1 MKKLPAL
8 LVASIAFIFIACDS
22 KPTEESDSSEIT
34 EAIILE
40 KTAICMWHNL
50 SLRAEPKGD
59 GKYLTA
65 ASMGERMIYL
75 DSTVTD
81 ETSKK
86 KYQYAHVQLSDDTQG
101 WMRND
106 LIVIDA
112 ELAVITSK
120 VAICKRADLIT
131 KTDKSFETMDIIAV
145 QKLENGWAH
154 VKGIIKGGTWYSE
167 GWVQE
172 SMLSYRTSDIT
183 DAILTSKALI
193 IKDDKEKLD
202 ELKRIYELEY
212 EEGYSEFRPVIN
224 SLIGELSNLEPWVYE
239 VYECFL
245 AHLEEYDYKD
255 GSETVTI
262 LGRQFDQYDYSIF
275 GPRYSFANC
284 VSRNYELKDVYKI
297 YEAMS
302 GIPVLSNDS
311 EDNAFDYINPVFIK
325 WVRTHMIPRPE
336 DDFLKTNLSAVYKV
350 IIREQFRKLDMAYRM
365 VENNYPS
372 LTDDYRRNVVENG
385 KRALPFLETYMEDSY
400 EYVDSWGIGFWAR
413 RDIDGSKDEVH
424 ELLTDIL
431 MAYDEQYLIDN
442 Q

>member
-1 MKKLPAL
+1 MKKL
-8 LVASIAFIFIACDS
+8 SAFLFAITAFVFISCDS
-22 KPTEESDSSEIT
+22 KSTEESDSTTAEEVVVLDKS
-34 EAIILE
+34 
-40 KTAICMWHNL
+40 AICMWHNL
-50 SLRAEPKGD
+50 SLRAAPNGE

-65 ASMGERMIYL
+65 ASMGEKMIYL

-81 ETSKK
+81 ESSKK
-86 KYQYAHVQLSDDTQG
+86 KYQYANVELSDGTQG

-120 VAICKRADLIT
+120 SAICKRADLIT
-131 KTDKSFETMDIIAV
+131 KTDKSFESMDIIAV
-145 QKLENGWAH
+145 QKVENGWAH

-167 GWVQE
+167 GWIQE
-172 SMLSYRTSDIT
+172 TMLSYRTPDIT

-193 IKDDKEKLD
+193 IKDDKEKLA

-224 SLIGELSNLEPWVYE
+224 SLIGELSSLEPWVYE
-239 VYECFL
+239 TYKCFIG
-245 AHLEEYDYKD
+245 HLDEYDYKD

-262 LGRQFDQYDYSIF
+262 MDRQFDQYDYSIF

-284 VSRNYELKDVYKI
+284 IARNYEIKDVYKI
-297 YEAMS
+297 LEAFS

-311 EDNAFDYINPVFIK
+311 EDSPFDYINPEIIK
-325 WVRTHMIPRPE
+325 WVSTHMIPRPE
-336 DDFLKTNLSAVYKV
+336 DDFLKTNLSTVYRV
-350 IIREQFRKLDMAYRM
+350 IIGEQFRKLDMAYRQ
-365 VENNYPS
+365 VENDYPN
-372 LTDDYRRNVVENG
+372 LTGDYRRNVVENG
-385 KRALPFLETYMEDSY
+385 KSALPFLETYMEEGYD
-400 EYVDSWGIGFWAR
+400 YVGSWGIGFWAR

-424 ELLTDIL
+424 KLLTDIL